1 MTTTDAKP
9 RIVEANGIRMHIAEQ
24 GTGAVV
30 LLRHGFP
37 ECWYSWRH
45 QLSAL
50 AAAGFHAIVPNMR
63 GYGQTDA
70 PQEVDHYSLLHLL
83 GDMVRLLDALG
94 IERAVIA
101 WHDWGAPV
109 AWLAAQ
115 LRPNRFP
122 AVIALS
128 VPFRARGTVRPNA
141 SANA

>member
-1 MTTTDAKP
+1 MGSFRSRAIPSSSFDGPGMTTTDAKP

-50 AAAGFHAIVPNMR
+50 AAAGIHAIVPNMR

-70 PQEVDHYSLLHLL
+70 PQEVDHHSLLHLL

-101 WHDWGAPV
+101 GHDWGAPV

-115 LRPNRFP
+115 LRPTGSR
-122 AVIALS
+122 
-128 VPFRARGTVRPNA
+128 R
-141 SANA
+141 